1 MPGWHRLL
9 PLVSLSGSLQYLL
22 KLVAKRVNLKR
33 LTSQEKENLYLCMV
47 TDGNQTYC
55 GDPFVEYTY
64 IESFFVPE
72 SNIRLYVNCTSVR
85 KKVHYRKI
93 KKKKKD

>member
-1 MPGWHRLL
+1 
-9 PLVSLSGSLQYLL
+9 
-22 KLVAKRVNLKR
+22 
-33 LTSQEKENLYLCMV
+33 MV

-55 GDPFVEYTY
+55 GDHFVEYTY

-72 SNIRLYVNCTSVR
+72 SNIRLYVNCTSIR

-93 KKKKKD
+93 KKKKKKKTSSKKKKTGRFSSGVKQRTRKPA